1 MKRRLGET
9 KTARIP
15 YSRKVIA
22 TMIGGTC
29 GAIVSC
35 PTDVVL
41 VRMQAD
47 GRLPLEKRRGYR
59 NVIHALYRVARE
71 EGFRA
76 WFRGLGALVV
86 RGLGVTT
93 AQFATYDQAKGFF
106 ILSFY

>member
-1 MKRRLGET
+1 MKRQLGET
-9 KTARIP
+9 KTERIP

-22 TMIGGTC
+22 TMISGTT
-29 GAIVSC
+29 GAIFSC

-59 NVIHALYRVARE
+59 NVIHALYRVARD
-71 EGFRA
+71 EGFRS

-93 AQFATYDQAKGFF
+93 AQFATYDQAKGT
-106 ILSFY
+106 LN